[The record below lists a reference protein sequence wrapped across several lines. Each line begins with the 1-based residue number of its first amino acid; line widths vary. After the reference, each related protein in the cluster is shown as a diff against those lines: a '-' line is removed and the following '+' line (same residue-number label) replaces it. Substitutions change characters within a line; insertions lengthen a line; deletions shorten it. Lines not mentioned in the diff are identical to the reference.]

1 MRRWLSETGE
11 YANELLALLPAFDVS
26 RFPFPVSRLPTV
38 VASIRA
44 AKDPL
49 TLKDL
54 AVTGDDLLAAG
65 VRPGPDVGE
74 TLQRLLAEVLEDP
87 ARNTKQYLLSRV

>member
-1 MRRWLSETGE
+1 
-11 YANELLALLPAFDVS
+11 
-26 RFPFPVSRLPTV
+26 V

-54 AVTGDDLLAAG
+54 AVTGNDLLAAG
-65 VRPGPDVGE
+65 VRSGPDVGA
-74 TLQRLLAEVLEDP
+74 TLERLLADVLDDP
-87 ARNTKQYLLSRV
+87 SHNTPAYLLSRV